1 MNLALLLTSFLAGL
15 LTVLAPCVLPLLP
28 VIVGGSLTGKNKWK
42 PVIIAFSLAA
52 SVVIFT
58 LLLKV
63 STLLIDIPQEF
74 WTIFSGGIILIF
86 GLFLLFPGV
95 WDWISVK
102 LKFSQNSEE
111 AMQKVQTGGD
121 SWWSSVLLGAALGP
135 VFSSCSPTYFLILA
149 TVLPVNFGEGL
160 IYLLVYALGVALI
173 LLAIS
178 YLGRALT
185 SKLKFAANPRGWFKR
200 GLGILLIVVGLLI
213 LTGVEKWV
221 EEKILEAGFG
231 VTQLEEDLL
240 KTVNMPDQ
248 AVNEAIDQSENVAF
262 EPGKKKLNRNDI
274 YARIL
279 ADFGPAPELVGLE
292 NWLNSEPLSLE
303 SLKGKVVLI
312 DFWTYSCINCIRTLP
327 YLQSWEEKYADQGL
341 VIIGVHAPE
350 FQFEKKIENVR
361 KAVLEEGLTYPIV
374 QDNNFETWRAYKNHY
389 WPAKYIIDQN
399 GTLRYFHFGEG
410 EYEETEEIIQELL
423 GEKSELVAS
432 EVVAEK
438 GKFGGEVTYETYL
451 GTDRR
456 DNLVEGDELA
466 KDQWTLRGKF
476 INEEERIVSGSG
488 QDVLKMKFYGNTAN
502 LVMGGQGTVEVL
514 IDGKPLL
521 EGAGSDVGE
530 GLLEVDGE
538 RMYRLTDFGGEYKE
552 RTIELRFL
560 GAGIEAYAWTFG

>member
-1 MNLALLLTSFLAGL
+1 MNFTLLFTSFLAGL
-15 LTVLAPCVLPLLP
+15 LTVLAPCILPLLP

-42 PVIIAFSLAA
+42 PVIIAFSLAG
-52 SVVIFT
+52 SVVAFT
-58 LLLKV
+58 LLLKA

-86 GLFLLFPGV
+86 GVFLLFPGI
-95 WDWISVK
+95 WDWLSVK

-111 AMQKVQTGGD
+111 ALQKAQSGKD
-121 SWWSSVLLGAALGP
+121 SWWSAALLGIALGP

-149 TVLPVNFGEGL
+149 TVLPVNFNEGL
-160 IYLLVYALGVALI
+160 VYLLVYALGLAII

-185 SKLKFAANPRGWFKR
+185 SKLKFASNPRGWFKK
-200 GLGILLIVVGLLI
+200 GLGILLIVVGVAI
-213 LTGVEKWV
+213 LTGVDKWA
-221 EEKILEAGFG
+221 EEKILAAGLG

-240 KTVNMPDQ
+240 KQVDMPDQ
-248 AVNEAIDQSENVAF
+248 VEPEQSNEVF
-262 EPGKKKLNRNDI
+262 EPGMKKLVRNDI

-279 ADFGPAPELVGLE
+279 ADFGAAPELVGLE
-292 NWLNSEPLSLE
+292 NWVNSEPLTLE
-303 SLKGKVVLI
+303 GLKGKVVLI

-327 YLQSWEEKYADQGL
+327 YIQSWQEKYADQGL

-350 FQFEKKIENVR
+350 FQFEKKIENVK
-361 KAVLEEGLTYPIV
+361 KAVEEKGLTYPIV
-374 QDNNFETWRAYKNHY
+374 QDNNFETWRAYQNHY
-389 WPAKYIIDQN
+389 WPAKYIVDKN

-423 GEKSELVAS
+423 GMESELVS
-432 EVVAEK
+432 SGIVAEK

-456 DNLVEGDELA
+456 DNLVDGQELA
-466 KDQWTLRGKF
+466 KDQWNLSGSF
-476 INEEERIVSGSG
+476 VNEEERIISGSNK
-488 QDVLKMKFYGNTAN
+488 DVLKMKFYANTAN
-502 LVMGGQGTVEVL
+502 LVLGGKGTIEVL

-538 RMYRLTDFGGEYKE
+538 RMYRLTDFGGEYRE

-560 GAGIEAYAWTFG
+560 TPGIEAYAWTFG